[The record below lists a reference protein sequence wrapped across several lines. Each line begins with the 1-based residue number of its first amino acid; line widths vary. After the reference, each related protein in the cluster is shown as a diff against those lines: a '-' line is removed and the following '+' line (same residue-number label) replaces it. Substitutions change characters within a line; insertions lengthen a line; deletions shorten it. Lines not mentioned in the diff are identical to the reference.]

1 MHVHSPICQ
10 GQLKEKKLDSPI
22 VWVLGRVEK
31 NAYKKVKKWKNY
43 SFCFKQ
49 KNIYYIFWHFLTLPS
64 IQTLTVIEL
73 FFFRWARL
81 EKLGHEHAFQ
91 PYTYFLRPFS
101 IRGAVG
107 RFPLSKHRFRT
118 CSLNRVKLY
127 RFYLDSKIIKDC
139 WLSSFNIVVCFS
151 ILELSEKPK
160 SKIQ

>member
-1 MHVHSPICQ
+1 MQKHVSHFDSC
-10 GQLKEKKLDSPI
+10 LK
-22 VWVLGRVEK
+22 
-31 NAYKKVKKWKNY
+31 
-43 SFCFKQ
+43 Q
-49 KNIYYIFWHFLTLPS
+49 IFFFFLTLFLGIFFQPS
-64 IQTLTVIEL
+64 LAPKLLKLSVYV
-73 FFFRWARL
+73 FSSMSCSL
-81 EKLGHEHAFQ
+81 ENLGYEHAFQ